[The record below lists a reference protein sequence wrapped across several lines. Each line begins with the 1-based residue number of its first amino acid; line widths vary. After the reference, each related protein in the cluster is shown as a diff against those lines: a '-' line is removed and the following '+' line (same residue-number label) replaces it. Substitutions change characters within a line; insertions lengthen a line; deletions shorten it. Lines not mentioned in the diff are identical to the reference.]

1 MVWPAGPLLER
12 FDMSADDGYWPYL
25 AQWIEDCYYDELAA
39 FDDILEYRSWD
50 MPKLTKLMNSR
61 LVWE

>member
-1 MVWPAGPLLER
+1 
-12 FDMSADDGYWPYL
+12 MSADDGYWPYL

-50 MPKLTKLMNSR
+50 MPKLTKLMSRR